1 MGKAYDLNS
10 LNRVYT
16 RHKHSYLLNIMPTHQ
31 HIEPTTHNGQTIDY
45 ELYPLIT
52 GAERLAIFQ
61 EACGMFEGR
70 EEEMLKELAEIR
82 SGFSRELP
90 SIS

>member
-1 MGKAYDLNS
+1 MNHT
-10 LNRVYT
+10 N
-16 RHKHSYLLNIMPTHQ
+16 
-31 HIEPTTHNGQTIDY
+31 QTMHGNASIDY

-70 EEEMLKELAEIR
+70 EQEMLKELSDIR
-82 SGFSRELP
+82 SGFNRDVPPLS
-90 SIS
+90 